1 MILAVSERADSYM
14 QFITVLIIFVFVLL
28 ITYWVTKWTAG
39 YQKSR
44 TSNANMEVLETIRL
58 SGNKYV
64 QIVRVG
70 RKYLAVAICKD
81 TVTMLTEIPEQDLV
95 FSDGGMSGTSKFKDL
110 LANVV
115 KTQNDLSTDKEDG
128 RNE

>member
-81 TVTMLTEIPEQDLV
+81 TVTMLTEVPEQDLV

>member
-95 FSDGGMSGTSKFKDL
+95 FSDGGMSKFKDL

>member
-1 MILAVSERADSYM
+1 MILAVSERFDSYM
-14 QFITVLIIFVFVLL
+14 QFITVLIIFLFVLL
-28 ITYWVTKWTAG
+28 VTYWVTRWTAG
-39 YQKSR
+39 YQKSQ
-44 TSNANMEVLETIRL
+44 TANANMEIIETIRL

-95 FSDGGMSGTSKFKDL
+95 FSDNNISGTLGFKDIL
-110 LANVV
+110 EKIQKKNFLE
-115 KTQNDLSTDKEDG
+115 KEDG
-128 RNE
+128 QGK